1 MDCQY
6 KSILLTNKFPELYG
20 QRREDLCAA
29 FSEAVEW
36 GREDQKQ
43 CIFHPESMGMDL
55 PVQELKTVKDII
67 DELSKMPQH
76 LPALFYCM
84 LEVSDK
90 IAVGYTPFSKI
101 QIKKVER
108 KKDSWYEE
116 SDKPDAIDVVVM
128 ADL

>member
-1 MDCQY
+1 MNNQE
-6 KSILLTNKFPELYG
+6 KSIELTNKFPELSG
-20 QRREDLCAA
+20 QRREDLCGA

-67 DELSKMPQH
+67 EELSKMPSH

-101 QIKKVER
+101 QIKRVEQ
-108 KKDSWYEE
+108 KKEGWYEE
-116 SDKPDAIDVVVM
+116 SDKPDAIDIVAM
-128 ADL
+128 TDL